1 MSITVKIN
9 LKGFDVLN
17 PLVNKGIANGLD
29 KVRFMIE
36 RDAKIFAP
44 RATGLLK
51 ASIGSSRKNLIVS
64 IQDSVE
70 YGVYQELGTRFMSA
84 QPFMLPSLN
93 KNIPN
98 IARTISSEIKRLV
111 K

>member
-1 MSITVKIN
+1 MSIRVQIN
-9 LKGFDVLN
+9 LKGFDLLN

-29 KVRFMIE
+29 KIRFMIE
-36 RDAKIFAP
+36 RDAKIFSP
-44 RATGLLK
+44 IATGRLR
-51 ASIGSSRKNLIVS
+51 ASIGSGRKALTVT

-70 YGVYQELGTRFMSA
+70 YGVYQELGTRFMRA

-98 IARTISSEIKRLV
+98 IARTISTEIKRLLR
-111 K
+111 